1 MTPVRKRWCYVRNCC
16 RGGPW
21 HLPSSCRCCASTDHA
36 NARIRIGRGTTDR
49 RLTHR
54 QPRIT
59 RASGRLSSHTGTSR
73 AFVPRGCLR
82 MRVCI
87 GTSFPYAST
96 GALGENNYFFA
107 SFLLSLL
114 AFYFLAFWLHRL
126 FSEWIIK
133 YPINHCVVLCDFI
146 KWFCDI
152 LIIKSYFEQRGKVFE
167 SYISEGP
174 LSYIFLI
181 SQP

>member
-1 MTPVRKRWCYVRNCC
+1 MTPVRKRWWYVRNCC

-73 AFVPRGCLR
+73 AFVPPGCLR

-96 GALGENNYFFA
+96 GALGEKQLLLCILP
-107 SFLLSLL
+107 SLSLSLL
-114 AFYFLAFWLHRL
+114 FFSLLTSQVIFWM
-126 FSEWIIK
+126 
-133 YPINHCVVLCDFI
+133 NHKISHKPLRRFMWFHTMVLRY
-146 KWFCDI
+146 
-152 LIIKSYFEQRGKVFE
+152 LNY
-167 SYISEGP
+167 
-174 LSYIFLI
+174 
-181 SQP
+181 